1 MALLEPG
8 DEVIYPNPGFPI
20 YESMINFLGA
30 KPVPIPL
37 VEDRGFSFDLNVLK
51 DSLSPK
57 TKMLILNSPHNPTGG
72 VIPAADVRAIADMVR
87 DRDLMILSDEIYTR
101 IYFDEEPLSIT
112 TLPGMLEKTIIL
124 DGFSKTYA
132 MTGWRMG
139 YGVMPTW
146 LVDPVN
152 KLMVNSNSCT
162 ASFTQRAGIA
172 ALNGPQD
179 DVTKMVAEFRRRR
192 DAFCAGLN
200 TLPGFRCAIP
210 GGAFYAFPNITGTGW
225 KSKELADALLQKAG
239 VACLSGTAF
248 GAYGDGY
255 LRFSIA
261 NSYEKLMDA
270 VERIRK
276 FLQVSHDSCT
286 DVTTAECKATDLVR
300 QFTMKNPTRRLR
312 IGSRTTH
319 ALECQATC
327 LGAITADD
335 RVHLVFQLELHFLQP
350 VFLHLFLGGEVRL
363 GFESFQLLMKSGMLL
378 GQLPELL
385 VGLHQVRLQFFLR
398 VLHQGSISFV
408 RLPRRVGRI
417 DLLGG

>member
-1 MALLEPG
+1 MKLAERMNRIGVETAFEVLVRARALEAQGRDIIHLEIGEPDFDTPRHIVEAGKRALDEGWTHYGPTQGLPELREAIASYICRTRGIKVGAEHVCVVPGGKPIIFFPLMALLEPG

-87 DRDLMILSDEIYTR
+87 DRDLVILSDEIYTR
-101 IYFDEEPLSIT
+101 IYFDEEAPLSIS

-162 ASFTQRAGIA
+162 ASFTQRAGIV

-179 DVTKMVAEFRRRR
+179 DVTKMVEEFRRRR
-192 DAFCAGLN
+192 DAFCAALN
-200 TLPGFRCAIP
+200 TVPGFRCPIP
-210 GGAFYAFPNITGTGW
+210 GGAFYAFPNIQGTGW

-248 GAYGDGY
+248 GEYGDGY

-276 FLQVSHDSCT
+276 FL
-286 DVTTAECKATDLVR
+286 AA
-300 QFTMKNPTRRLR
+300 
-312 IGSRTTH
+312 
-319 ALECQATC
+319 
-327 LGAITADD
+327 
-335 RVHLVFQLELHFLQP
+335 
-350 VFLHLFLGGEVRL
+350 
-363 GFESFQLLMKSGMLL
+363 
-378 GQLPELL
+378 
-385 VGLHQVRLQFFLR
+385 
-398 VLHQGSISFV
+398 
-408 RLPRRVGRI
+408 
-417 DLLGG
+417 

>member
-1 MALLEPG
+1 MKLAERMNRIGVETAFEVLVRARALEAQGRDIIHLEIGEPDFDTPRHIVEACKQALDQGWTHYGPTQGLPELREAIASYICRTRGIRVGAEHVCVVPGGKPIIFFPLMALLEPG

-37 VEDRGFSFDLNVLK
+37 VEDRGFSFDLNVLQ
-51 DSLSPK
+51 DSLSAK

-101 IYFDEEPLSIT
+101 IYFDQEAPLSIS

-139 YGVMPTW
+139 YGVMPAW

-179 DVTKMVAEFRRRR
+179 DVTKMVEEFRRRR
-192 DAFCAGLN
+192 DAFCAALN
-200 TLPGFRCAIP
+200 TVPGFRCPIP
-210 GGAFYAFPNITGTGW
+210 GGAFYAFPNIQGTGW
-225 KSKELADALLQKAG
+225 KSKDLADALLQKAG

-276 FLQVSHDSCT
+276 FL
-286 DVTTAECKATDLVR
+286 
-300 QFTMKNPTRRLR
+300 
-312 IGSRTTH
+312 
-319 ALECQATC
+319 
-327 LGAITADD
+327 
-335 RVHLVFQLELHFLQP
+335 
-350 VFLHLFLGGEVRL
+350 
-363 GFESFQLLMKSGMLL
+363 
-378 GQLPELL
+378 
-385 VGLHQVRLQFFLR
+385 
-398 VLHQGSISFV
+398 IS
-408 RLPRRVGRI
+408 
-417 DLLGG
+417 

>member
-1 MALLEPG
+1 MKLAERMNRIGVETAFEVLVRARALEAQGRDIIHLEIGEPDFNTPRHIVEAGKQALDQGWTHYGPTQGLPELREAIASYICRTRGIRVGAEHVCVVPGGKPIIFFPLMALLEPG

-72 VIPAADVRAIADMVR
+72 VIPAADVRAIADLVR
-87 DRDLMILSDEIYTR
+87 DRDLVILSDEIYTR
-101 IYFDEEPLSIT
+101 IYFDDEAPLSIS

-179 DVTKMVAEFRRRR
+179 DVTKMVEEFRRRR
-192 DAFCAGLN
+192 DAFCAALN
-200 TLPGFRCAIP
+200 TIPGFRCPIP
-210 GGAFYAFPNITGTGW
+210 GGAFYAFPNIQGTGW
-225 KSKELADALLQKAG
+225 KSKDLADALLQKAG
-239 VACLSGTAF
+239 AACLSGTAF

-261 NSYEKLMDA
+261 NSYEKLMGA
-270 VERIRK
+270 VARIRK
-276 FLQVSHDSCT
+276 FL
-286 DVTTAECKATDLVR
+286 TA
-300 QFTMKNPTRRLR
+300 
-312 IGSRTTH
+312 
-319 ALECQATC
+319 
-327 LGAITADD
+327 
-335 RVHLVFQLELHFLQP
+335 
-350 VFLHLFLGGEVRL
+350 
-363 GFESFQLLMKSGMLL
+363 
-378 GQLPELL
+378 
-385 VGLHQVRLQFFLR
+385 
-398 VLHQGSISFV
+398 
-408 RLPRRVGRI
+408 
-417 DLLGG
+417 

>member
-1 MALLEPG
+1 MKLAERMNRIGVETAFEVLVRARALEAQGRDIIHLEIGEPDFDTPRHIVEAGKQALDQGWTHYGPTQGLPELREAIASYICRTRGIRVGAEHVCVVPGGKPIIFFPLMALLEEG

-72 VIPAADVRAIADMVR
+72 VIPAADVKAIADMVR
-87 DRDLMILSDEIYTR
+87 DRDLMILSDEIYSR
-101 IYFDEEPLSIT
+101 IYFDQEAPLSIT

-139 YGVMPTW
+139 YGVMPAW
-146 LVDPVN
+146 LVDAVN

-179 DVTKMVAEFRRRR
+179 DVTRMVEEFRRRR

-200 TLPGFRCAIP
+200 ALPGFRCAIP
-210 GGAFYAFPNITGTGW
+210 GGAFYAFPNVQGTGW

-239 VACLSGTAF
+239 LACLSGTAF
-248 GAYGDGY
+248 GEYGDGY

-276 FLQVSHDSCT
+276 FL
-286 DVTTAECKATDLVR
+286 K
-300 QFTMKNPTRRLR
+300 
-312 IGSRTTH
+312 G
-319 ALECQATC
+319 
-327 LGAITADD
+327 
-335 RVHLVFQLELHFLQP
+335 
-350 VFLHLFLGGEVRL
+350 
-363 GFESFQLLMKSGMLL
+363 
-378 GQLPELL
+378 
-385 VGLHQVRLQFFLR
+385 
-398 VLHQGSISFV
+398 
-408 RLPRRVGRI
+408 
-417 DLLGG
+417 